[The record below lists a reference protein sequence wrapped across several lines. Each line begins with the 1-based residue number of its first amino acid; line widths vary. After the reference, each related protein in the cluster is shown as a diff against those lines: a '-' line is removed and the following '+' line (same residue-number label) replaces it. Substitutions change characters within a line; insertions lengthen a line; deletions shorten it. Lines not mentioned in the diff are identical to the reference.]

1 MLSRFVPAGFRGRLF
16 VTFLAIAI
24 LPLIATG
31 FAFFRVLEA
40 DLERE
45 TLGKL
50 SFATHA
56 KQSEITQYLTFAA
69 RQAESLSHSNTVR
82 YSIGDFYGFSYA
94 FRQIDPSRTRASE
107 VLRNAFGVGAD
118 VERPASPDG
127 DALTARRSNI
137 PMPTAVSTKIMR
149 LSSERRSSTISI
161 SSTGTDTSSI
171 RSRRIAISA
180 PTLRPWSRRPRSRGS
195 RAPWQAPRVG
205 AAFW

>member
-16 VTFLAIAI
+16 VTFLAISI

-31 FAFFRVLEA
+31 FAFFSVLEA

-107 VLRNAFGVGAD
+107 ILRSAFGVGAD
-118 VERPASPDG
+118 AERPTSPT
-127 DALTARRSNI
+127 AMRSSARRSNI
-137 PMPTAVSTKIMR
+137 RMPTAVSTRTTTAFIGA
-149 LSSERRSSTISI
+149 SEFDNIYLVNVDGHVVYSVEK
-161 SSTGTDTSSI
+161 D
-171 RSRRIAISA
+171 AISA
-180 PTLRPWSRRPRSRGS
+180 PTSGR
-195 RAPWQAPRVG
+195 
-205 AAFW
+205 